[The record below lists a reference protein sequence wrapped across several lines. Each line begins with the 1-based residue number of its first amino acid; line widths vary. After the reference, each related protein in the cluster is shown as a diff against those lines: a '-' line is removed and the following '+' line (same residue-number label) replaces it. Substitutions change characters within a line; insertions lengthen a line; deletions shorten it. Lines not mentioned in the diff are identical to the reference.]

1 LALGWGDFMRGFVLV
16 PAAVLALA
24 GSVAAGELEVGLYGG
39 MNESSHTYGELSNG
53 TDTQGEFFEWEGRSF
68 EGPIYYGARLIYWP
82 DSFENWGFGVDFT
95 HAKAYAD
102 LDELGAPGNFTRLEF
117 TDGLN
122 LLTANV
128 LYKHEWDS
136 GLRLYGGAGL
146 GVNIPHVEI
155 DTTAATVVG
164 PSETFEYQV
173 AGAAVQGVVGA
184 SYEFA
189 EDWRVF
195 GEYKLSYA
203 SVDADLAG
211 GAGSFS
217 TDFTS
222 HHVLAGI
229 SFSFDAG
236 DF

>member
-1 LALGWGDFMRGFVLV
+1 MFLRFFAAGLV
-16 PAAVLALA
+16 
-24 GSVAAGELEVGLYGG
+24 VATSASAIQAGELEVGVYGG

-53 TDTQGEFFEWEGRSF
+53 TDVQGGYFKWKGLSF
-68 EGPIYYGARLIYWP
+68 EGPVYYGARLTYWP
-82 DSFENWGFGVDFT
+82 ESIANWGFGLDYT

-102 LDELGAPGNFTRLEF
+102 LDELNAGDSYSRLEF

-128 LYKHEWDS
+128 FYKQDFDN
-136 GLRLYGGAGL
+136 GLRAYGGLGAGL
-146 GVNIPHVEI
+146 SIPHVEV
-155 DTTAATVVG
+155 TTKPSTVVG
-164 PSETFEYQV
+164 ATETFEYQV
-173 AGAAVQGVVGA
+173 TGPAFQAIAGL

-189 EDWRVF
+189 DNWRVF

-203 SVDADLAG
+203 INEAQLNG
-211 GAGSFS
+211 GGTFS
-217 TDFTS
+217 TNFTS

-229 SFSFDAG
+229 SYSFDAG